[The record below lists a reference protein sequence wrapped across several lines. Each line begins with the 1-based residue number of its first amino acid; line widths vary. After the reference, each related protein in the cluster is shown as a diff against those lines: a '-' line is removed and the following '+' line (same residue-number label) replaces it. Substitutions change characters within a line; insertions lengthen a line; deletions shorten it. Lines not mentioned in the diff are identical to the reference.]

1 MVLIQWAT
9 PTKATGAYPPSPM
22 QLPMGDNAGYSS
34 SSQWQSYTQ
43 PPPSPFRATSK
54 KFSFNS
60 TWKPQKW
67 FVVLIYVAAA
77 VSWIMAIRLNAQANE
92 LITDLR
98 SQEQTQ
104 KFQMQQE
111 FKTYGETK
119 SEAAKSK
126 KQITK
131 LKKARLYLEHEIR
144 VLQALTADGE
154 QMAIAP
160 PRGADERIVR
170 SWLGH
175 RQAKLQHKIQ
185 SMQQFL
191 QEESRQSVLA
201 KHGPGP
207 HNVKF
212 TVAYTDPDDRKSTV
226 SFVVEMASLDIMP
239 HSVDFFL
246 EMIGSKIWDNTV
258 FLHHEQVEHV
268 LAAAPIDYKTQ
279 TVKHHHLNYFGWQGL
294 GFPEYSKKHPHKRY
308 TIGFAGKGPTFYI
321 NTLDNSDAHGPGGQG
336 HHALD
341 GDADPCFGTVIEGIE
356 VVDLLF
362 LHGLNQSKM
371 RESKEHPWA
380 DDEHTWSHIVKIEIM

>member
-9 PTKATGAYPPSPM
+9 PTKARGAYPPSPM
-22 QLPMGDNAGYSS
+22 QLPMGDNVGYSS

-43 PPPSPFRATSK
+43 PPPSPFRANK

-77 VSWIMAIRLNAQANE
+77 VSWIMALRMNAQANE
-92 LITDLR
+92 LIADLTN
-98 SQEQTQ
+98 QEQTQ
-104 KFQMQQE
+104 RIQMQQE
-111 FKTYGETK
+111 LKTYGETK

-131 LKKARLYLEHEIR
+131 LKKAGLYLEHEIR

-160 PRGADERIVR
+160 PRGADERVVKN
-170 SWLGH
+170 WLGH

-191 QEESRQSVLA
+191 QEESRLSVLA

-207 HNVKF
+207 HHVKF
-212 TVAYTDPDDRKSTV
+212 TVAYTDPDDRKSMV

-258 FLHHEQVEHV
+258 FLHHEDVEHV

-336 HHALD
+336 HRTID
-341 GDADPCFGTVIEGIE
+341 GDADPCFGTVIEGTE
-356 VVDLLF
+356 AVDLLF
-362 LHGLNQSKM
+362 HHGLNQSKM